1 MNRLWVRLS
10 LMITGVLLFVFF
22 VQFLA
27 VLLPDADDEDPMPEG
42 AALEQRGDDQP
53 PPAEV
58 ARRLGNFAVLSV
70 AVGVIGGVVIARVVS
85 APISDL
91 AKAAR
96 RIGQGDL
103 DARVIAR
110 GSREQIDLAETFN
123 RMAADLQRAETL
135 RNSLMADVSHELRT
149 PLTVLEGNLRAA
161 LDDVYGLDAA
171 DIANLYGQTRHL
183 IRLVNDLRDLALAE
197 NHKLPLDHLPTD
209 LNALVTETMQ
219 ALEPLAA
226 EKGIALADRT
236 DPLPSA
242 MLDPVRMRQVLF
254 NLLFNALR
262 HTPADGEITVT
273 TAHDAGVLRVT
284 VQDSGEGLELE
295 QLASVF
301 DRFYRADRSRS
312 RETGGSGLGLAIVKA
327 IVEAHG
333 GQINAHSAGKGRG
346 SSFVLVLPVAPGAS
360 TLIE

>member
-27 VLLPDADDEDPMPEG
+27 VLLPDADDEGPLPGG
-42 AALEQRGDDQP
+42 APLEQRSDDQP

-70 AVGVIGGVVIARVVS
+70 VVGVVGGVAIARVVS
-85 APISDL
+85 APISDM
-91 AKAAR
+91 ARAAR

-103 DARVIAR
+103 DARVAVQ
-110 GSREQIDLAETFN
+110 GSREQIELAETFN

-171 DIANLYGQTRHL
+171 EIATLYGQTRHL

-197 NHKLPLDHLPTD
+197 NHQLPLDRQPAD
-209 LNALVTETMQ
+209 LNALVTETLQ

-226 EKGIALADRT
+226 EKGIVLLDRT
-236 DPLPSA
+236 DPLPPA

-262 HTPADGEITVT
+262 HTPAGGEITVT
-273 TAHDAGVLRVT
+273 AAHDAGVLHLA
-284 VQDSGEGLELE
+284 VQDSGEGLESE
-295 QLASVF
+295 QLAVVF

-333 GQINAHSAGKGRG
+333 GHIEARSAGKGCG
-346 SSFVLVLPVAPGAS
+346 STFALALPV
-360 TLIE
+360 T

>member
-27 VLLPDADDEDPMPEG
+27 VLLPDAGEEGPPAVG
-42 AALEQRGDDQP
+42 AAPAQRFDDAP

-58 ARRLGNFAVLSV
+58 ARRLGNFALLS
-70 AVGVIGGVVIARVVS
+70 AVVGIVGGVMIARVVS

-91 AKAAR
+91 ARAAR

-103 DARVIAR
+103 DARVAAR
-110 GSREQIDLAETFN
+110 GSREQVELAESFN
-123 RMAADLQRAETL
+123 RMAADLQRAESL

-161 LDDVYGLDAA
+161 LDDVYGLDTAE
-171 DIANLYGQTRHL
+171 IANLYGQTRHL

-197 NHKLPLDHLPTD
+197 NQQLPLDRQPAD
-209 LNALVTETMQ
+209 LNALVTETLQ

-226 EKGIALADRT
+226 EKGVVLTDRC
-236 DPLPSA
+236 DPLPPA
-242 MLDPVRMRQVLF
+242 RVDPVRMRQVLF

-262 HTPADGEITVT
+262 HTPSGGEIAVR
-273 TAHDAGVLRVT
+273 ASSEAGALRLA
-284 VQDSGEGLELE
+284 VQDSGEGLEPE
-295 QLASVF
+295 QLAAVF

-333 GQINAHSAGKGRG
+333 GQMEAQSAGKGRG
-346 SSFVLVLPVAPGAS
+346 STFLVTLPAS
-360 TLIE
+360 